1 MPNTKKNLIRT
12 LQDAQKTYIE
22 LSGSCDI
29 DDHIIFEPSSFRQKL
44 RSVAQNMFEI
54 EAIILI
60 VFLGYQ
66 HISLMAMAFLMLS
79 NILLVSATWKRDHRL
94 KYGMLITLGLM
105 ATVVGIM
112 VIKLFMSWTVKKLN
126 EEDFQDKCKSVI
138 EKENY
143 YMAWGFPTKIFIDF
157 KTTSG
162 ESIDDPCQ
170 GYAD

>member
-1 MPNTKKNLIRT
+1 MPDTKENLRQT
-12 LQDAQKTYIE
+12 LKDAQNTYIE

-29 DDHIIFEPSSFRQKL
+29 DEHIIFEPSSFRQKL

-94 KYGMLITLGLM
+94 KYGMLITFGLM
-105 ATVVGIM
+105 ATIVGIM
-112 VIKLFMSWTVKKLN
+112 VIKLFMSWDIKRIT
-126 EEDFQDKCKSVI
+126 EEDFIEEKC
-138 EKENY
+138 
-143 YMAWGFPTKIFIDF
+143 
-157 KTTSG
+157 
-162 ESIDDPCQ
+162 
-170 GYAD
+170 

>member
-1 MPNTKKNLIRT
+1 MPNTKENLRRT
-12 LQDAQKTYIE
+12 LHDAQKTYIE

-29 DDHIIFEPSSFRQKL
+29 DDHIIFEPTSFRQKL

-94 KYGMLITLGLM
+94 KYGMLITFGLM

-126 EEDFQDKCKSVI
+126 VEDCKSVI

-157 KTTSG
+157 KSTSG
-162 ESIDDPCQ
+162 ESMDDPCQ
-170 GYAD
+170 GFAD